1 MTEKEKEEDSE
12 KDSDSQESAKPIL
25 SPGNLLAFGSINL
38 IFTLPLQKH
47 DIKKY
52 KIKFDTL
59 KALEDIKFITK
70 HDRFLKR
77 VDITTKTN
85 VMDILLQINKS
96 AKKMLKIGY
105 ISYNK
110 MVFKENQE
118 IFKDFIDKVTKL
130 NGINLT
136 SCNICKCQLC
146 IELVITYEKKV
157 KKFVI
162 CGQSLEGM
170 IKEEND
176 EDINSG
182 QSDDNNE
189 NNNSKKV
196 GPVIKTQKE
205 NKYEEKNPFINI
217 TKEIVKLTDY
227 DYLYFNYNDYISGEF
242 GSSINIINVYEYFQ
256 NIKLTSKSKIILNLE
271 NMDLENDSHNL
282 LRDLLAL
289 TDIFIFYDKNKL
301 YKLLKSMKEQ
311 EDYTNTEKLLKF
323 HSLQAE
329 KRIIEK
335 EEIQQIEEEK
345 TRKYKLFLEKEKE
358 KEKRFKK
365 IYHFDK
371 YSTEQNESYYN
382 FNNYSKSKILLNQDD
397 NDRNKESEI
406 SEINKMLNT
415 ATDDGI
421 SPNKKKS
428 RNNFKK
434 KHFYLKLGQ
443 SKALNKNQIWEY
455 FKHGIYN
462 KDPQKKGE
470 KILIAMDDFKKI
482 FFVKFSK
489 KEEYPSVLE
498 YDLKLYPKINLQNMK
513 EILDFK
519 KLLKSNFDDYI
530 KIYIGTILGVILKK
544 NYIEDNDFLLGYLYA
559 TNKIKKLAE
568 IKKYNLPLPREKNFF
583 YPNLNKKSIEKM
595 FTKTFYNKKERLF
608 VLDGNKKKTIG
619 IRQYNPLLDKNL
631 ASFFSSK
638 NNQNFLKSKGF
649 INKEGEIMYDPIYKD
664 TLKDK
669 KNNNLLIDDS
679 TFYKSFQTTNKFL
692 SGYKNKKQ
700 IPEYSI
706 YHPNKSNIILPLINK
721 NKKNH
726 TVEKN
731 NKEIISEAEDESGN
745 NSGSKSNSDANDS
758 GSGAGDSGTDNNND
772 NDNDK
777 ESNKESDN

>member
-1 MTEKEKEEDSE
+1 MTEKEEDSE
-12 KDSDSQESAKPIL
+12 KGSDSQENIKPIL
-25 SPGNLLAFGSINL
+25 TPGNLLAFGSINL
-38 IFTLPLQKH
+38 IFTLPLEKH

-59 KALEDIKFITK
+59 KTLEDIKFITK
-70 HDRFLKR
+70 HERFLKR

-96 AKKMLKIGY
+96 AKKLLKIGY

-110 MVFKENQE
+110 IIFKENQE
-118 IFKDFIDKVTKL
+118 IFKDFIEKVTRL
-130 NGINLT
+130 NGIYLA
-136 SCNICKCQLC
+136 SCNICDCQLC

-162 CGQSLEGM
+162 CGQSSEEI
-170 IKEEND
+170 IKEEKD
-176 EDINSG
+176 EDNNSG

-189 NNNSKKV
+189 NNNKK
-196 GPVIKTQKE
+196 KE
-205 NKYEEKNPFINI
+205 NPIDKTEKDNKSEEKNPFINI
-217 TKEIVKLTDY
+217 SKDLVKLDDY
-227 DYLYFNYNDYISGEF
+227 DYIYFNYNDYMNGEF
-242 GSSINIINVYEYFQ
+242 SSSINIINVYEYFQ
-256 NIKLTSKSKIILNLE
+256 NIKLISKSKIILNLE
-271 NMDLENDSHNL
+271 NIDLENDSGNL

-301 YKLLKSMKEQ
+301 YELLKSMKEK

-329 KRIIEK
+329 KKIIEK
-335 EEIQQIEEEK
+335 EEMQQIEEEK

-358 KEKRFKK
+358 KEKKFKK

-371 YSTEQNESYYN
+371 YNTEQNESYYN
-382 FNNYSKSKILLNQDD
+382 RSKIYLTQEE

-406 SEINKMLNT
+406 SEIHKMLNT
-415 ATDDGI
+415 ATDDGN
-421 SPNKKKS
+421 SHNKKKS
-428 RNNFKK
+428 KNNFKK
-434 KHFYLKLGQ
+434 KLFYLKLGQ
-443 SKALNKNQIWEY
+443 SKALNKNQMWEY

-462 KDPQKKGE
+462 KDPQKKGK
-470 KILIAMDDFKKI
+470 KIIIAMDDFKKI
-482 FFVKFSK
+482 FFVKFTK
-489 KEEYPSVLE
+489 NEDNPSIFE

-519 KLLKSNFDDYI
+519 RLLRTNFDEYI
-530 KIYIGTILGVILKK
+530 KIYIGTLLGVILKK

-568 IKKYNLPLPREKNFF
+568 IKKYNLPIPREKNFF
-583 YPNLNKKSIEKM
+583 YPNLSKKGLEKM
-595 FTKTFYNKKERLF
+595 FTRTIYNKKERLF

-619 IRQYNPLLDKNL
+619 IQQYNPLLDKNL

-664 TLKDK
+664 SLKDK
-669 KNNNLLIDDS
+669 KNNLLIDDS

-692 SGYKNKKQ
+692 YGYKNKKQ

-706 YHPNKSNIILPLINK
+706 YHPNKNNIVLPLISK
-721 NKKNH
+721 SKKQNI
-726 TVEKN
+726 VGKN
-731 NKEIISEAEDESGN
+731 NKEIISEADDESGN
-745 NSGSKSNSDANDS
+745 NSGSKSNSNSDANDS
-758 GSGAGDSGTDNNND
+758 GSGAGDSGSDN
-772 NDNDK
+772 NDK

>member
-1 MTEKEKEEDSE
+1 MTEKEEDSE
-12 KDSDSQESAKPIL
+12 KESDPQENIKPIL
-25 SPGNLLAFGSINL
+25 TPGNLLAFGSINL
-38 IFTLPLQKH
+38 IFTLPLEKH

-59 KALEDIKFITK
+59 KTLEDIKFITK
-70 HDRFLKR
+70 HERFIKR

-96 AKKMLKIGY
+96 AKKLLKIGY

-110 MVFKENQE
+110 IIFKENQE
-118 IFKDFIDKVTKL
+118 IFKDFIEKVTRL
-130 NGINLT
+130 NGIYLA
-136 SCNICKCQLC
+136 SCNICDCQLC

-162 CGQSLEGM
+162 CGQSSEEI
-170 IKEEND
+170 IKEEKD
-176 EDINSG
+176 EDNNSG

-189 NNNSKKV
+189 NNNKK
-196 GPVIKTQKE
+196 KE
-205 NKYEEKNPFINI
+205 NPIDKTEKDNKSEEKNPFINI
-217 TKEIVKLTDY
+217 SKDLVKLDDY
-227 DYLYFNYNDYISGEF
+227 DYIYFNYNDYMNGEF
-242 GSSINIINVYEYFQ
+242 SSSINIINVYEYFQ
-256 NIKLTSKSKIILNLE
+256 NIKLISKSKIILNLE
-271 NMDLENDSHNL
+271 NIDLENDSGNL

-301 YKLLKSMKEQ
+301 YELLKSMKEK

-329 KRIIEK
+329 KKIIEK
-335 EEIQQIEEEK
+335 EEMQQIEEEK

-358 KEKRFKK
+358 KEKKFKK

-371 YSTEQNESYYN
+371 YNTEQNESYYN
-382 FNNYSKSKILLNQDD
+382 RSKIYLTQEE

-406 SEINKMLNT
+406 SEIHKMLNT
-415 ATDDGI
+415 ATDDGN
-421 SPNKKKS
+421 SHNKKKS
-428 RNNFKK
+428 KNNFKK
-434 KHFYLKLGQ
+434 KLFYLKLGQ
-443 SKALNKNQIWEY
+443 SKALNKNQMWEY

-462 KDPQKKGE
+462 KDPQKKGK
-470 KILIAMDDFKKI
+470 KIIIAMDDFKKI
-482 FFVKFSK
+482 FFVKFTK
-489 KEEYPSVLE
+489 NEDNPSIFE

-513 EILDFK
+513 EILEFK
-519 KLLKSNFDDYI
+519 KLLRTNFDEYI
-530 KIYIGTILGVILKK
+530 KIYIGTLLGVILKK

-568 IKKYNLPLPREKNFF
+568 IKKYNLPIPREKNFF
-583 YPNLNKKSIEKM
+583 YPNLSKKGLEKM
-595 FTKTFYNKKERLF
+595 FTRTIYNKKERLF

-619 IRQYNPLLDKNL
+619 IQQYNPLLDKNL

-664 TLKDK
+664 SLKDK
-669 KNNNLLIDDS
+669 KNNLIIDDS

-692 SGYKNKKQ
+692 YGYKNKKQ

-706 YHPNKSNIILPLINK
+706 YHPNKNNIVLPLISK
-721 NKKNH
+721 SKKQNI
-726 TVEKN
+726 VGKN
-731 NKEIISEAEDESGN
+731 NKEIISEADDESGN

-758 GSGAGDSGTDNNND
+758 GSGSGAGDSGSDN
-772 NDNDK
+772 NDK

>member
-1 MTEKEKEEDSE
+1 MTEKEEDSE
-12 KDSDSQESAKPIL
+12 KESDSKENIKPIL
-25 SPGNLLAFGSINL
+25 TPGNLLAFGSINL
-38 IFTLPLQKH
+38 IFTLPLEKH

-59 KALEDIKFITK
+59 KTLEDIKFITK
-70 HDRFLKR
+70 HERFLKR

-96 AKKMLKIGY
+96 AKKLLKIGY

-110 MVFKENQE
+110 IIFKENQE
-118 IFKDFIDKVTKL
+118 IFKDFIEKVTRL
-130 NGINLT
+130 NGIYLA
-136 SCNICKCQLC
+136 SCNICDCQLC
-146 IELVITYEKKV
+146 IELVITYEKKT

-162 CGQSLEGM
+162 CGQSSEEI
-170 IKEEND
+170 IKEEKD
-176 EDINSG
+176 EDNNSG

-189 NNNSKKV
+189 NNNKKKEN
-196 GPVIKTQKE
+196 PIDKTEKE
-205 NKYEEKNPFINI
+205 NKSEEKNPFINI
-217 TKEIVKLTDY
+217 SKDLVKLDDY
-227 DYLYFNYNDYISGEF
+227 DYIYFNYNDYMNGEF
-242 GSSINIINVYEYFQ
+242 SSSINILNVYEYFQ
-256 NIKLTSKSKIILNLE
+256 NIKLISKSKIILNLE
-271 NMDLENDSHNL
+271 NIDLENDSGNL

-301 YKLLKSMKEQ
+301 YELLKSMKEK

-329 KRIIEK
+329 KKIIEK
-335 EEIQQIEEEK
+335 EEMQQIEEEK

-358 KEKRFKK
+358 KEKKFKK

-371 YSTEQNESYYN
+371 YNTEQNESYYN
-382 FNNYSKSKILLNQDD
+382 RSKIYLTQEE

-406 SEINKMLNT
+406 SEIHKMLNT
-415 ATDDGI
+415 ATDDGN
-421 SPNKKKS
+421 SHNKKKS
-428 RNNFKK
+428 KNNFKK
-434 KHFYLKLGQ
+434 KLFYLKLGQ
-443 SKALNKNQIWEY
+443 SKALNKNQMWEY

-462 KDPQKKGE
+462 KDPQKKGK
-470 KILIAMDDFKKI
+470 KIIIAMDDFKKI
-482 FFVKFSK
+482 FFVKFTK
-489 KEEYPSVLE
+489 NEDNPSIYE

-519 KLLKSNFDDYI
+519 KLLRTNFDEYI
-530 KIYIGTILGVILKK
+530 KIYIGTLLGVILKK

-568 IKKYNLPLPREKNFF
+568 IKKYNLPIPREKNFF
-583 YPNLNKKSIEKM
+583 YPNLSKKGLEKM
-595 FTKTFYNKKERLF
+595 FTRTIYNKKERLF

-619 IRQYNPLLDKNL
+619 IQQYNPLLDKNL

-664 TLKDK
+664 SLKDK
-669 KNNNLLIDDS
+669 KNNLIIDDS

-692 SGYKNKKQ
+692 YGYKNKKQ

-706 YHPNKSNIILPLINK
+706 YHPNKNNIVLPLISK
-721 NKKNH
+721 SKKQNI
-726 TVEKN
+726 VGKN
-731 NKEIISEAEDESGN
+731 NKEIISEADDESGN
-745 NSGSKSNSDANDS
+745 NSGSKSNSNSDANDS
-758 GSGAGDSGTDNNND
+758 GSGAGDSGSDN
-772 NDNDK
+772 NDK

>member
-1 MTEKEKEEDSE
+1 MTEKEEDSE
-12 KDSDSQESAKPIL
+12 KESDSKENIKPTL
-25 SPGNLLAFGSINL
+25 TPGNLLAFGSINL
-38 IFTLPLQKH
+38 IFTLPLEKH

-52 KIKFDTL
+52 KIKFDAL
-59 KALEDIKFITK
+59 KTLEDVKFITK
-70 HDRFLKR
+70 HERFLKR

-96 AKKMLKIGY
+96 AKKLLKIGY

-110 MVFKENQE
+110 IIFKENQE
-118 IFKDFIDKVTKL
+118 IFKDFIEKVTRL
-130 NGINLT
+130 NGIYLA
-136 SCNICKCQLC
+136 SCNICDCQLC

-162 CGQSLEGM
+162 CGQSSEEI
-170 IKEEND
+170 IKEEKD
-176 EDINSG
+176 EDNNSG

-189 NNNSKKV
+189 NNNKKKEN
-196 GPVIKTQKE
+196 PIDKTEKE
-205 NKYEEKNPFINI
+205 NKSEEKNPFINI
-217 TKEIVKLTDY
+217 SKDLVKLDDY
-227 DYLYFNYNDYISGEF
+227 DYIYFNYNDYMNGEF
-242 GSSINIINVYEYFQ
+242 SSSINILNVYEYFQ
-256 NIKLTSKSKIILNLE
+256 NIKLISKSKIILNLE
-271 NMDLENDSHNL
+271 NIDLENDSGNL
-282 LRDLLAL
+282 LPDLLAL

-301 YKLLKSMKEQ
+301 YELLKSMKEK

-329 KRIIEK
+329 KKIIEK
-335 EEIQQIEEEK
+335 EEMQQIEEEK

-358 KEKRFKK
+358 KEKKFKK

-371 YSTEQNESYYN
+371 YNTEQNESYYN
-382 FNNYSKSKILLNQDD
+382 RSKIYLTQEE

-406 SEINKMLNT
+406 SEIHKMLNT
-415 ATDDGI
+415 ATDDGN
-421 SPNKKKS
+421 SHNKKKS
-428 RNNFKK
+428 KNNFKK
-434 KHFYLKLGQ
+434 KLFYLKLGQ
-443 SKALNKNQIWEY
+443 SKALNKNQMWEY

-462 KDPQKKGE
+462 KDPQKKGK
-470 KILIAMDDFKKI
+470 KIIIAMDDFKKI
-482 FFVKFSK
+482 FFVKFTK
-489 KEEYPSVLE
+489 NEDNPSIFE

-519 KLLKSNFDDYI
+519 KLLRTNFDEYI
-530 KIYIGTILGVILKK
+530 KIYIGTLLGVILKK

-568 IKKYNLPLPREKNFF
+568 IKKYNLPIPREKNFF
-583 YPNLNKKSIEKM
+583 YPNLSKKGLEKM
-595 FTKTFYNKKERLF
+595 FTRTIYNKKERLF

-619 IRQYNPLLDKNL
+619 IQQYNPLLDKNL

-664 TLKDK
+664 SLKDK
-669 KNNNLLIDDS
+669 KNNLIIDDS

-692 SGYKNKKQ
+692 YGYKNKKQ

-706 YHPNKSNIILPLINK
+706 YHPNKNNIVLPLISK
-721 NKKNH
+721 SKKQNI
-726 TVEKN
+726 VGKN
-731 NKEIISEAEDESGN
+731 NKEIISEADDESGN
-745 NSGSKSNSDANDS
+745 NSGSKSNSNSDANDS
-758 GSGAGDSGTDNNND
+758 GSGAGDSGSDN
-772 NDNDK
+772 NDK